1 MPTHHE
7 TGVRQAATQ
16 PKAQKTADF
25 FNSLLVGWRLSD

>member
-7 TGVRQAATQ
+7 TAVRQAATQ

-25 FNSLLVGWRLSD
+25 FNSLLGAQV